1 MSVLT
6 VNHTFTADGESSVKG
21 HNVPLSIEY
30 MFFAVGEFGGG
41 CLSLEASPDDGV
53 NWFTVDQL
61 TAPGRL
67 IRYLVS
73 GERVRLILSG
83 ATTPNVQAGIRQ

>member
-6 VNHTFTADGESSVKG
+6 VNHTFSVNGENQFS
-21 HNVPLSIEY
+21 NVPLSIDY
-30 MFFAVGEFGGG
+30 MFFATGDFGGG
-41 CLSLEASPDDGV
+41 CLSLEASPDDGA

-61 TAPGRL
+61 TEAGRL

-73 GERVRLILSG
+73 GEKVRLSLKDS
-83 ATTPNVQAGIRQ
+83 TTPSITAGIRQ

>member
-6 VNHTFTADGESSVKG
+6 VNHNFLADESSKKS
-21 HNVPLSIEY
+21 NIPLSIEY
-30 MFFAVGEFGGG
+30 MFFATGDFGGG
-41 CLSLEASPDDGV
+41 CLSLEASPDNGV

-61 TAPGRL
+61 TKPGRL

-73 GERVRLILSG
+73 GEKIQLTMLG
-83 ATTPNVQAGIRQ
+83 ATNPDVNAGVRQ

>member
-6 VNHTFTADGESSVKG
+6 VDHSFIADGESLIS
-21 HNVPLSIEY
+21 NVPLSIDY
-30 MFFAVGEFGGG
+30 MFFATGTFGGG
-41 CLSLEASPDDGV
+41 CLSLEASPDNGV
-53 NWFTVDQL
+53 TWFTVDQL

-73 GERVRLILSG
+73 GEKVRLKLEEST
-83 ATTPNVQAGIRQ
+83 AASVSVGIRQ

>member
-6 VNHTFTADGESSVKG
+6 FDHTFAGDGESLIS
-21 HNVPLSIEY
+21 NVPLSIEY
-30 MFFAVGEFGGG
+30 MFFATGTFGGG
-41 CLSLEASPDDGV
+41 CLSLEASPDNGV
-53 NWFTVDQL
+53 TWFTVDQL

-73 GERVRLILSG
+73 GEKVKLKLEEST
-83 ATTPNVQAGIRQ
+83 AASVSVGIRQ

>member
-1 MSVLT
+1 MGVLSIDQ
-6 VNHTFTADGESSVKG
+6 NFTEDEVSKSY
-21 HNVPLSIEY
+21 NVPVSGKY
-30 MFFAVGEFGGG
+30 MFYATGTFGGG
-41 CLSLEASPDDGV
+41 CLSLEASPDNGV

-73 GERVRLILSG
+73 GEKVRLSIVNS
-83 ATTPNVQAGIRQ
+83 TTPNMNSGIRQ

>member
-6 VNHTFTADGESSVKG
+6 VDHNFDADESSKLS
-21 HNVPLSIEY
+21 NVPLSIDY
-30 MFFAVGEFGGG
+30 MFFATGSFGGG
-41 CLSLEASPDDGV
+41 CLSLEASPDNGL

-61 TAPGRL
+61 TKPGRL

-73 GERVRLILSG
+73 GEKVRLILSG
-83 ATTPNVQAGIRQ
+83 ANTPNINAGIRQ